1 MHISQATPARQRLAQ
16 AVISWPLV
24 LTVLLIGGLALLPRV
39 IGLNDF
45 ITTDEAYHWIER
57 TERFHLALTE
67 RNWADTRITGHP
79 GVTLMWL
86 GSLGLSL
93 ERFASAQNWVS
104 LTSELEHLA
113 WLRLPAALLQAA
125 LVPVGYLL
133 LRRLVAPATA
143 LIAALL
149 WATAPYLVAHARL
162 LHLDALL
169 TTFVTLSLLCVL
181 IAARA
186 EHPLR
191 WFVGGGLLAG
201 LALLTKGPALILL
214 PIAGLLLFWQIPANS
229 LLQRLRRALT
239 WYLLWLGVALL
250 VVFLLWPAL
259 WVVPGRAIVKYTGEI
274 IDNGGRPNGAGQ
286 FFLGRT
292 VDDPGPLFY
301 PVANLFRMTPTT
313 LIGLLTLPLALRRQA
328 CERQVLLALA
338 AFVAFWTLVMTL
350 GPKKFDRYV
359 LPTWPALLI
368 LAAAGLHALGSWGA
382 ALLRWSRR
390 SAGVQK
396 IIATTGALLLV
407 GVLLQPALTY
417 HPHYLSYYNPLLGG
431 GAAAQRNLLIGW
443 GEGMGQIGA
452 YLRTR
457 PDLEYGPVLTA
468 LPRTLRPFVP
478 VPVKNVHELDQ
489 DTQNYAVV
497 YLESL
502 QRGAHPDIY
511 AQIRQ
516 TVPLATITLHG
527 IDYAQIHQLPRP
539 FEQPINA
546 EFGPALHLRGITVA
560 RTPDQV
566 TVIPAWDVRD
576 NLPADYNLFLH
587 LLDAQGQRVA
597 QVDLPP
603 GGAEWPPTSAWQ
615 PGQQISVPLPLPLPA
630 ELPAGEYRL
639 VLGLYDA
646 ATGTRLTPTAGP
658 RADPSRAGPDALLLE
673 TLVFPADQS

>member
-1 MHISQATPARQRLAQ
+1 MHISQATPVRQRLAQ
-16 AVISWPLV
+16 VAISWPLV
-24 LTVLLIGGLALLPRV
+24 LAVLLIGGLAGLPRV
-39 IGLNDF
+39 FGLNDF

-57 TERFHLALTE
+57 TERFHLALSE

-93 ERFASAQNWVS
+93 ERFALAQNWVS
-104 LTSELEHLA
+104 ITSELEHLA

-143 LIAALL
+143 LMAALL

-191 WFVGGGLLAG
+191 WFVGGGVLAG

-214 PIAGLLLFWQIPANS
+214 PIAGLLLFWQLPATS
-229 LLQRLRRALT
+229 LLQRLRRSLS

-259 WVVPGRAIVKYTGEI
+259 WVVPGRAIAKYTGEI

-292 VDDPGPLFY
+292 VDDPGPRFY
-301 PVANLFRMTPTT
+301 PFANLFRMTPVT
-313 LIGLLTLPLALRRQA
+313 LLGLLALPLALWRQA
-328 CERQVLLALA
+328 KDRQVLLALA

-359 LPTWPALLI
+359 LPTWPALLT
-368 LAAAGLHALGSWGA
+368 LAAAGWHALGRGGA
-382 ALLRWSRR
+382 AMLCWSQR
-390 SAGVQK
+390 SAAVQRFV
-396 IIATTGALLLV
+396 ATVGALMLV
-407 GVLLQPALTY
+407 GVLLHPTLTY

-431 GAAAQRNLLIGW
+431 GVVAQRNLLIGW
-443 GEGMGQIGA
+443 GEGMDAVGA

-457 PDLEYGPVLTA
+457 PDLDYGPVLAA

-478 VPVKNVHELDQ
+478 VPVKNVYELDQ

-539 FEQPINA
+539 FAQPINA
-546 EFGPALHLRGITVA
+546 QFGPALHLRGITVA
-560 RTPDQV
+560 HAPDQV
-566 TVIPAWDVRD
+566 TVIPSWDVRD
-576 NLPADYNLFLH
+576 NFPADYNLFLH
-587 LLDAQGQRVA
+587 LLNAQGQRVA
-597 QVDLPP
+597 HVDLPP
-603 GGAEWPPTSAWQ
+603 GGAEWPLTSAWQ
-615 PGQQISVPLPLPLPA
+615 PGQQISVPLPLPLPE

-639 VLGLYDA
+639 VLGLYDT
-646 ATGTRLTPTAGP
+646 ATGTRLPPTAGP
-658 RADPSRAGPDALLLE
+658 LADPALTGPDALLLE
-673 TLVFPADQS
+673 TLVFPAGE